1 MTCSPGQG
9 TDVHGAGKEGRT
21 EEGGGGVGRGCI
33 RTRGVKEGGGKK
45 DGGLKGEWENA
56 GADADAISGRNG
68 AEHSGNGRQRGTIK
82 PR

>member
-1 MTCSPGQG
+1 MCTGQG
-9 TDVHGAGKEGRT
+9 RKEEQKR
-21 EEGGGGVGRGCI
+21 GGGVGRGCI
-33 RTRGVKEGGGKK
+33 RTREVKEGGGKK

>member
-1 MTCSPGQG
+1 MCTGQG
-9 TDVHGAGKEGRT
+9 RKEEQKR
-21 EEGGGGVGRGCI
+21 GGEVGRGCI

>member
-1 MTCSPGQG
+1 M
-9 TDVHGAGKEGRT
+9 HGAGKEGRT
-21 EEGGGGVGRGCI
+21 EEGGGVGRGCI